1 MGVRLGVNSMVKQN
15 TQTEAGII
23 GIATSDLPD
32 VARRIGDFDTLEDIF
47 HECRSTYLRQYPD
60 QEIGIYGGGEVVV
73 GDDMDELYVRLDEMN
88 VPLNA
93 VSIHFL
99 DAKKPLQAL

>member
-1 MGVRLGVNSMVKQN
+1 MVKQN

-60 QEIGIYGGGEVVV
+60 QWIGIYGGGEVVV
-73 GDDMDELYVRLDEMN
+73 GDDMDERVRTGR
-88 VPLNA
+88 
-93 VSIHFL
+93 
-99 DAKKPLQAL
+99 